1 VGSGWGRP
9 PGSLSGSPLADKL
22 LAGHQ
27 DDTSEYVVT
36 SFAPECVA
44 HGPTFAAQA
53 LVRLALWRTQPP
65 REWIPPQPQ
74 PRPPWHSLRFL
85 AHEGNVETYLAI
97 RSRHALY
104 SYLPHL

>member
-1 VGSGWGRP
+1 MGSGGDSASHFPVATCRQV
-9 PGSLSGSPLADKL
+9 

-85 AHEGNVETYLAI
+85 AHEGSVELISQFARGMLCI
-97 RSRHALY
+97 RTSRIFRV
-104 SYLPHL
+104 